1 MNQIHNKFF
10 LFSAL
15 LLTLSLSNGLVQAQP
30 SNQEPRHIQSLDEKA
45 GIKKKEQDLRI
56 FLQNNPQVP
65 EAHLN
70 LGNAYWA
77 EGRDGK
83 PIRHYLAAIKLNPNY
98 AEAYYN
104 LGNVLFT
111 QGEHEQAVQSYKKA
125 IELKPSFAPAYNG
138 LANAYIDEKKYGD
151 AIETYKKAL
160 DADSS
165 YKDAYHNVC
174 SAYIYAAR
182 YYEGVSACRKAVNV
196 APDARSYNNLG
207 NAYFRTKQFGPA
219 IEAYN
224 KALELNS
231 DLPEAHFNLAAISLV
246 HTKNKQEALNRQR
259 ILQSIDPQKGHKLTA
274 LIKASGI

>member
-1 MNQIHNKFF
+1 MKSFYVASLIIFTF
-10 LFSAL
+10 LFVSIN
-15 LLTLSLSNGLVQAQP
+15 SIGIQAQP
-30 SNQEPRHIQSLDEKA
+30 SNQEARHNLTSQEKLDLKRKVAELKSV
-45 GIKKKEQDLRI
+45 
-56 FLQNNPQVP
+56 LQNNPKIA

-77 EGRDGK
+77 EGHDGK

-111 QGEHEQAVQSYKKA
+111 QGEHEQAIQAYQKA
-125 IELKPSFAPAYNG
+125 IELKPSFAPAFNG
-138 LANAYIDEKKYGD
+138 LANAYIDEKKYSE
-151 AIETYKKAL
+151 AIDTYKKSL
-160 DADSS
+160 EADPSNKYAS
-165 YKDAYHNVC
+165 YNICAAYL
-174 SAYIYAAR
+174 YAAR
-182 YYEGVSACRKAVNV
+182 YYEAVSACRKAIDVL
-196 APDARSYNNLG
+196 PDSRAYNNLG
-207 NAYFRTKQFGPA
+207 NAYFRTKQFDKA

-224 KALELNS
+224 KALDLNP